1 VAGYVE
7 LLKRHSAE
15 AAKLEG
21 AAAESFLSLLRDL
34 QDRVRGRLANIGP
47 SDSALN
53 VFAMRRALAETEQAI
68 STMGYTLVGGWTKE
82 AQKAAELAAEHAG
95 AELDAASRAFAGT
108 PLRVS
113 VDAARIVADPDQPLL
128 AEQFA
133 GSVQKYGTD
142 LLQGVRR
149 ELFIGL
155 RGGQT
160 LGQAAKNIAGESGV
174 FGRVGQTS
182 GERII
187 RTEVNNAYNA
197 SNQTAQREIAKTVPV
212 RKMWLHVGS
221 YPCPVCMPLHGTTR
235 PVDGTWTAKVGK
247 KTVTV
252 AHPPL
257 HPNCVCRSSVVT
269 KAMEKAASKLSFLK
283 PQESDEES

>member
-1 VAGYVE
+1 MGGYVE

-15 AAKLEG
+15 VGKLEG
-21 AAAESFLSLLRDL
+21 AAADGFLSLLKDL
-34 QDRVRGRLANIGP
+34 QDRVRGRLANVGP
-47 SDSALN
+47 SDSALD
-53 VFAMRRALAETEQAI
+53 VFAMRRALAEAEQAI

-95 AELDAASRAFAGT
+95 AELDAASRTFAGK

-113 VDAARIVADPDQPLL
+113 VDAARVVADPDQPLL

-133 GSVQKYGTD
+133 GTVEKYGTD

-149 ELFIGL
+149 ELFIGI

-160 LGQAAKNIAGESGV
+160 LGQATKNIAGESGV
-174 FGRVGQTS
+174 FGRVGRAN
-182 GERII
+182 GERLI
-187 RTEVNNAYNA
+187 RTETSNAYNVA
-197 SNQTAQREIAKTVPV
+197 NQTAQKEIAKAVPV
-212 RKMWLHVGS
+212 KKIWLHVGS

-235 PVDGTWTAKVGK
+235 PIDGTWTAKVGK
-247 KTVTV
+247 KTRTV

-257 HPNCVCRSSVVT
+257 HPHCVCRTSVVT

-283 PQESDEES
+283 PQDDDEDE